1 MDIERFCKQLEDE
14 LADTGKRVRAV
25 VDEIDEVN
33 EVIFIDKD
41 TDDELG
47 RIRVFGE

>member
-1 MDIERFCKQLEDE
+1 MDIERYCKQLEDE
-14 LADTGKRVRAV
+14 LADTGKRVKAQ
-25 VDEIDEVN
+25 VDEVDDVN

-47 RIRVFGE
+47 RITVYGE